1 MNEVFADSGYW
12 IAILVPGDQHRE
24 NAFGAVAELESARIV
39 TTEMVLIEVFAGVSR
54 LGQESRRLAVALL
67 DDLRKDPNVT
77 IIPQT
82 PEQFDAAVQLFEQRL
97 DQRYSLTDCASFLV
111 MEERGIQHALAHDTD
126 FRTAGFIPMMG

>member
-24 NAFGAVAELESARIV
+24 SAYRAVASLESARIV
-39 TTEMVLIEVFAGVSR
+39 TTEMVLTEVFATISRRGRESR
-54 LGQESRRLAVALL
+54 LLAMVLL
-67 DDLRKDPNVT
+67 DDLKNDPNIT

-82 PEQFDAAVQLFEQRL
+82 HEQFDAAAQFFARRM